1 MKSILSFLFLFC
13 CIHAVSAQTIS
24 DTDIDLLST
33 ELSKQ
38 AIARNALKLAVLDFA
53 ESNEITDF
61 SLAVSEELRIHMAV
75 NNAALTAVFT
85 IVQRPEA
92 LCRNRIVFLQTI

>member
-1 MKSILSFLFLFC
+1 
-13 CIHAVSAQTIS
+13 
-24 DTDIDLLST
+24 
-33 ELSKQ
+33 
-38 AIARNALKLAVLDFA
+38 
-53 ESNEITDF
+53 
-61 SLAVSEELRIHMAV
+61 LRIHMAV